1 MAAHPKMTTFSLKTV
16 LICPYVAL
24 VVCLAIAIGILSY
37 LAGSRAVN
45 TVSDH
50 LLHET
55 VSRISQAVDRHVVGS
70 VATLKTAFPEGM
82 QAPDAIEDDFSNIL
96 TRLWI
101 ATSLHTD
108 PNNYVYYGNIK
119 GQAVGLY
126 RLSEDAG
133 ELRVK
138 YEAGEYRRRF
148 LVRGIGGRPEF
159 QSVEEKLFDPRTRPW
174 FQAAKTSRR
183 DIWTSVYIDFGTQ
196 DLVATRARRV
206 LGPDGILAGVVAT
219 DMPLR
224 KLNDFVGSLDISP
237 NGIAFIIEPD
247 GKLIASSQS
256 PNVRELS
263 DGRVVRINAS
273 DSQNALLTQ
282 IYQHLKPELAEHL
295 DSFAVRTFTFAD
307 QAGEIIN
314 VAFQMFSDSAGLRW
328 INVVALPDRDFM
340 GGIRKNITLT
350 VMLGILATILVVLV
364 GSRILHWV
372 TSDLNKL
379 SVAVNKV
386 GSGFVEEPISIRRSD
401 EIGDLA
407 KSFQAMQYRLQT
419 DHLTGLPN
427 RYAFEQALSAAVE
440 KAGQGE
446 GGDRFALF
454 FIDINDF
461 KLVND
466 CYGHDAGD
474 QALIELALR
483 LRTHVRKE
491 DFVARFAGDEFVVL
505 LGSIAS
511 RDDLKP
517 IRDTLEKALAEPL
530 ISLGKTISIVSG
542 AIGEAC
548 YPEDADTAKDL
559 LIFADQKMYAH
570 KDEIKKRKRVKRQG
584 PGSSDGTTA

>member
-1 MAAHPKMTTFSLKTV
+1 MKTFSLKTV

-24 VVCLAIAIGILSY
+24 VLGLALAIGFLSY
-37 LAGSRAVN
+37 SAGSKAVN
-45 TVSDH
+45 TVSEH

-82 QAPDAIEDDFSNIL
+82 LAPDNIEDDFSNIL

-108 PNNYVYYGNIK
+108 PNNYVYYGNLK
-119 GQAVGLY
+119 GQAIGLY
-126 RLSEDAG
+126 RLAEDAG
-133 ELRVK
+133 ELRIK
-138 YEAGEYRRRF
+138 YKVGEHRQRF
-148 LVRGIGGRPEF
+148 LIKGIGGIPEF
-159 QSVEEKLFDPRTRPW
+159 KSVEEKLFDPRTRPW
-174 FQAAKTSRR
+174 FVAARTSKK

-206 LGPDGILAGVVAT
+206 TGRDGRLAGVVAT

-237 NGIAFIIEPD
+237 NGLAFIIEPD
-247 GKLIASSQS
+247 GALIASSKS
-256 PNVRELS
+256 ANVRELG
-263 DGRVVRINAS
+263 DGKVVRINAA
-273 DSQNALLTQ
+273 DSENLLVKQ
-282 IYQHLKPELAEHL
+282 IYHHLQPRLKIDLKEF
-295 DSFAVRTFTFAD
+295 DVNTFSFVDEF
-307 QAGEIIN
+307 GEKIN
-314 VAFQMFSDSAGLRW
+314 VAFELFADSAGLRW

-340 GGIRKNITLT
+340 GGIRSNVSQT
-350 VMLGILATILVVLV
+350 VMLGVFATIVVIFV
-364 GSRILHWV
+364 GTRILHWV
-372 TSDLNKL
+372 TSDLKQL

-386 GSGFVEEPISIRRSD
+386 GRGFVEEPINIRRND
-401 EIGDLA
+401 EIGALA

-427 RYAFEQALSAAVE
+427 RYAFEQALNSGIE
-440 KAGQGE
+440 KVDNSDA
-446 GGDRFALF
+446 DLKLALF

-483 LRTHVRKE
+483 LRTHVRRE
-491 DFVARFAGDEFVVL
+491 DFVARYAGDEFVVL
-505 LGSIAS
+505 LEGIDS
-511 RDDLKP
+511 RDSLLQ
-517 IRDTLEKALAEPL
+517 IRDTLEQALAEPL

-542 AIGEAC
+542 AIGEAL
-548 YPEDADTAKDL
+548 YPEDADNAKAL
-559 LIFADQKMYAH
+559 LVFADEKMYLH
-570 KDEIKKRKRVKRQG
+570 KDEVKKRRKSKVI
-584 PGSSDGTTA
+584 S

>member
-1 MAAHPKMTTFSLKTV
+1 MKTFSLKTV

-24 VVCLAIAIGILSY
+24 VLGLALAIGFLSY
-37 LAGSRAVN
+37 SAGSKAVN
-45 TVSDH
+45 TVSEH

-82 QAPDAIEDDFSNIL
+82 LAPDNIEDDFSNIL

-108 PNNYVYYGNIK
+108 PNNYVYYGNLK
-119 GQAVGLY
+119 GQAIGLY
-126 RLSEDAG
+126 RLAEDAG
-133 ELRVK
+133 ELRIK
-138 YEAGEYRRRF
+138 YKVGEHRQRF
-148 LVRGIGGRPEF
+148 LIKGIGGIPEF
-159 QSVEEKLFDPRTRPW
+159 KSVEEKLFDPRTRPW
-174 FQAAKTSRR
+174 FVAARTSKK

-206 LGPDGILAGVVAT
+206 TGRDGRLAGVVAT

-237 NGIAFIIEPD
+237 NGLAFIIEPD
-247 GKLIASSQS
+247 GALIASSKS
-256 PNVRELS
+256 ANVRELG
-263 DGRVVRINAS
+263 DGKVVRINAA
-273 DSQNALLTQ
+273 DSENLLVKQ
-282 IYQHLKPELAEHL
+282 IYHHLQPRLKIDLKEF
-295 DSFAVRTFTFAD
+295 DVNTFSFVDEF
-307 QAGEIIN
+307 GEKIN
-314 VAFQMFSDSAGLRW
+314 VAFELFADSAGLRW

-340 GGIRKNITLT
+340 GGIRSNVSQT
-350 VMLGILATILVVLV
+350 VMLGVFATIVVIFV
-364 GSRILHWV
+364 GTRILHWV
-372 TSDLNKL
+372 TSDLKQL

-386 GSGFVEEPISIRRSD
+386 GRSFVEEPINIRRND
-401 EIGDLA
+401 EIGALA

-427 RYAFEQALSAAVE
+427 RYAFEQALNSGIE
-440 KAGQGE
+440 KVDNSDA
-446 GGDRFALF
+446 DLKLALF

-483 LRTHVRKE
+483 LRTHVRRE
-491 DFVARFAGDEFVVL
+491 DFVARYAGDEFVVL
-505 LGSIAS
+505 LEGIDS
-511 RDDLKP
+511 RDSLLQ
-517 IRDTLEKALAEPL
+517 IRDTLEQALAEPL

-542 AIGEAC
+542 AIGEAL
-548 YPEDADTAKDL
+548 YPEDADNAKAL
-559 LIFADQKMYAH
+559 LVFADEKMYLH
-570 KDEIKKRKRVKRQG
+570 KDEVKKRRKSKVI
-584 PGSSDGTTA
+584 S

>member
-1 MAAHPKMTTFSLKTV
+1 MKTLSLKNV

-24 VVCLAIAIGILSY
+24 VIALALAIGFLSY
-37 LAGSRAVN
+37 SAGSKAVN
-45 TVSDH
+45 TVSEH

-70 VATLKTAFPEGM
+70 VATLKTVFPEGM
-82 QAPDAIEDDFSNIL
+82 PAPESIEDDFGNIL

-108 PNNYVYYGNIK
+108 PNNYVYYGNTK

-126 RLSEDAG
+126 RLSENTG
-133 ELRVK
+133 ELRLK
-138 YEAGEYRRRF
+138 YKADEHRKRF
-148 LVRGIGGRPEF
+148 LINGIGGLPEF
-159 QSVEEKLFDPRTRPW
+159 VSREEKLFDPRTRPW
-174 FQAAKTSRR
+174 FVAARTSTK

-206 LGPDGILAGVVAT
+206 MDSDGNLAGVVAT

-224 KLNDFVGSLDISP
+224 KLNEFVGSLDISP
-237 NGIAFIIEPD
+237 NGLAFIIEPD
-247 GKLIASSQS
+247 GALIASSKS
-256 PNVRELS
+256 ANVREF
-263 DGRVVRINAS
+263 DGGKVVRINAAES
-273 DSQNALLTQ
+273 ENLLLTQ
-282 IYQHLKPELAEHL
+282 IYHHLKPRLQTDL
-295 DSFAVRTFTFAD
+295 KRFDVNTFSFSDSK
-307 QAGEIIN
+307 GEKIN
-314 VAFQMFSDSAGLRW
+314 VAFDLFADRAGLRW

-340 GGIRKNITLT
+340 GGIRSNVSQTIL
-350 VMLGILATILVVLV
+350 LGVLATIIVIFV
-364 GSRILHWV
+364 GTRILHWV
-372 TSDLNKL
+372 TSDLKQL

-386 GSGFVEEPISIRRSD
+386 GSGFVEEPIKIRRND

-427 RYAFEQALSAAVE
+427 RYAFEQALNSGIE
-440 KAGQGE
+440 KVNNSDSGLKL
-446 GGDRFALF
+446 ALF

-505 LGSIAS
+505 LEGIDKREDLEQIRGS
-511 RDDLKP
+511 
-517 IRDTLEKALAEPL
+517 LETALAEPL

-542 AIGEAC
+542 AIGEAL
-548 YPEDADTAKDL
+548 YPEDADCAKDL
-559 LIFADQKMYAH
+559 LVFADKKMYLH
-570 KDEIKKRKRVKRQG
+570 KDEMKKNRTVNSPATQ
-584 PGSSDGTTA
+584 P

>member
-1 MAAHPKMTTFSLKTV
+1 MKTFSLKTV

-24 VVCLAIAIGILSY
+24 VLGLALAIGFLSY
-37 LAGSRAVN
+37 SAGSKAVN
-45 TVSDH
+45 TVSEH

-82 QAPDAIEDDFSNIL
+82 LAPDNIEDDFSNIL

-108 PNNYVYYGNIK
+108 PNNYVYYGNLK
-119 GQAVGLY
+119 GQAIGLY
-126 RLSEDAG
+126 RLAEDAG
-133 ELRVK
+133 ELRIK
-138 YEAGEYRRRF
+138 YKVGEHRQRF
-148 LVRGIGGRPEF
+148 LIKGIGGIPEF
-159 QSVEEKLFDPRTRPW
+159 KSVEEKLFDPRTRPW
-174 FQAAKTSRR
+174 FVAARTSKK

-206 LGPDGILAGVVAT
+206 TGRDGRLAGVVAT

-237 NGIAFIIEPD
+237 NGLAFIIEPD
-247 GKLIASSQS
+247 GALIASSKS
-256 PNVRELS
+256 ANVRELD
-263 DGRVVRINAS
+263 DGKVVRINAA
-273 DSQNALLTQ
+273 DSENLLVKQ
-282 IYQHLKPELAEHL
+282 IYHHLQPRLKIDLKEF
-295 DSFAVRTFTFAD
+295 DVNTFSFVDEF
-307 QAGEIIN
+307 GEKIN
-314 VAFQMFSDSAGLRW
+314 VAFELFADSAGLRW

-340 GGIRKNITLT
+340 GGIRSNVSQA
-350 VMLGILATILVVLV
+350 VMLGVFATIVVIFV
-364 GSRILHWV
+364 GTRILHWV
-372 TSDLNKL
+372 TSDLKQL

-386 GSGFVEEPISIRRSD
+386 GRGFVEEPINIRRND
-401 EIGDLA
+401 EIGALA

-427 RYAFEQALSAAVE
+427 RYAFEQALNSGIE
-440 KAGQGE
+440 KVDNSDA
-446 GGDRFALF
+446 DLKLALF

-483 LRTHVRKE
+483 LRTHVRRE
-491 DFVARFAGDEFVVL
+491 DFVARYAGDEFVVL
-505 LGSIAS
+505 LEGIDS
-511 RDDLKP
+511 RDSLLQ
-517 IRDTLEKALAEPL
+517 IRDTLEQALAEPL

-542 AIGEAC
+542 AIGEAL
-548 YPEDADTAKDL
+548 YPEDADNAKAL
-559 LIFADQKMYAH
+559 LVLADEKMYLH
-570 KDEIKKRKRVKRQG
+570 KDEVKKRRKSKVI
-584 PGSSDGTTA
+584 S